1 MELTYLVRGAD
12 GKQYGPVTLEQM
24 DGWIKEGRLAKE
36 AEVKRSDIEYWAAA
50 SEYQELQP
58 IFGGP
63 APGQAAAATAPVPTG
78 VRKAPAAAPTA
89 QLKSGASW
97 FYWVAGLSL
106 INSISAFSGSTW
118 RFILGLGIT
127 QIIDAFGSRLETGG
141 KLVSLALDL
150 CVAGLFILFGFL
162 GNKGH
167 TWAFLVGMVLFALD
181 GLIFLL
187 FQDWLGV
194 GFHVLVLYWL
204 FRGFNACRQL
214 KAAG

>member
-1 MELTYLVRGAD
+1 MELTYMVRGAD
-12 GKQYGPVTLEQM
+12 GKQYGPATLQQM
-24 DGWIKEGRLAKE
+24 DGWIKEGRLAAQ
-36 AEVKRSDIEYWAAA
+36 AEVKRSDVDYWAAA
-50 SEYQELQP
+50 GEYQELQP
-58 IFGGP
+58 MFGGS
-63 APGQAAAATAPVPTG
+63 AP
-78 VRKAPAAAPTA
+78 APAATSPGPTTAARKTAGMVPTA

-97 FYWVAGLSL
+97 FYWIAGLSL
-106 INSISAFSGSTW
+106 VNSIAAFSGSTW

-127 QIIDAFGSRLETGG
+127 QIIDALSSHLETGG

-150 CVAGLFILFGFL
+150 CVAGLFILFGVFAH
-162 GNKGH
+162 KCH
-167 TWAFLVGMVLFALD
+167 TWAFLVGMILFALD

-214 KAAG
+214 NAAR